1 MKNFKLILKSLFSNN
16 ATVEGARHRPWYFA
30 VIMFFVSM
38 ILALVPIFVTNISKR
53 GSDIVKNY
61 SYNMDNLSR
70 RFSESLKEEGVELV
84 VSYNEAEKKNI
95 LVADQSTWDAVYP
108 KTFPFKDVNRHYY
121 EHKTEDKVDLM
132 AFYLGAT
139 SAEDLSDFAKAIET
153 YHKDNNVNLPS
164 MIIMTQKQ
172 FVVYVVNTQKGTTIG
187 SVVGDYQSTKVGWKL
202 NQLLSEKPQGTADE
216 YAEYRAETWK
226 NWKSFYD
233 EVYNNN
239 RLTGTWTTTLIM
251 FGIDAVL
258 VFFMGLMVFILT
270 RGKNNPFRIYTF
282 WESMKISMWAANMPA
297 VLTCGFGFLI
307 TGFMQVLFALLL
319 GVRVMWLTMKTLG
332 PNNVPSQPA
341 SSYKQVKTVTA
352 KPSKK

>member
-16 ATVEGARHRPWYFA
+16 AAVEGARHRPWYFA

-38 ILALVPIFVTNISKR
+38 VLALVPIFVTNISKR
-53 GSDIVKNY
+53 GSDVVKNY
-61 SYNMDNLSR
+61 SYNMDNLSL
-70 RFSESLKEEGVELV
+70 RFSEELKDKNVELE
-84 VSYNEAEKKNI
+84 VSYNEAERKNI
-95 LVADQSTWDAVYP
+95 LITDQSAWDAA
-108 KTFPFKDVNRHYY
+108 FPETYKFKDVDYHVYV
-121 EHKTEDKVDLM
+121 HKNEAAQNDLL
-132 AFYLGAT
+132 AYYLGAM
-139 SAEDLSDFAKAIET
+139 SSNDLSDFAKSVEQF
-153 YHKDNNVNLPS
+153 YKDSNTNLPS
-164 MIIMTQKQ
+164 LIIMTDSQ
-172 FVVYVVNTQKGTTIG
+172 FVVYVCNPQRGATIG

-202 NQLLSEKPQGTADE
+202 NQLLSEKPHATADE
-216 YAEYRAETWK
+216 YAEYRAETWN

-233 EVYNNN
+233 EVYNKN

-251 FGIDAVL
+251 FGIDAAL

-282 WESMKISMWAANMPA
+282 WESMKVAMWAANMPA

-307 TGFMQVLFALLL
+307 TGFMQVLFALLI

-332 PNNVPSQPA
+332 PNNAPTPS
-341 SSYKQVKTVTA
+341 SNYKEVKTVTA